1 MKKVLLIP
9 VSFLLV
15 FLMQDCATTKTAPAP
30 AVVKV
35 WSKQRAINKSF
46 DKIWQS
52 TIELLATYNM
62 PIKNLDKTSGFIST
76 EYKEV
81 TGNPSQYMECSGSSS
96 TFSGKVELTNQGG
109 NMNIL
114 VKKISDDSTLVTV
127 NCFYSCIANKYRY
140 ANLLSSEYI
149 LVSSTK
155 VDCES
160 NGGLETAILD
170 YLSGAPI
177 N

>member
-9 VSFLLV
+9 VSFLLI
-15 FLMQDCATTKTAPAP
+15 FLLQDCATTKTAPAP
-30 AVVKV
+30 AVVRV
-35 WSKQRAINKSF
+35 WSKERIITKPF

-76 EYKEV
+76 EYKEI
-81 TGNPSQYMECSGSSS
+81 TGDPSQYMGCNGSSY
-96 TFSGKVELTNQGG
+96 TFSGKVELTNKGG

-114 VKKISDDSTLVTV
+114 VKRISDDSTQVTV
-127 NCFYSCIANKYRY
+127 NCFYSCTMNRYKY
-140 ANLLSSEYI
+140 ANLLSTNYV
-149 LVSSTK
+149 LLSSTRE
-155 VDCES
+155 DCIS